1 MGLTYSCAP
10 EQQQEQQEKR
20 VFMISGPWDLQ
31 QNVRVEGLCAN
42 DLVMTLGANVENWWQ
57 KL

>member
-1 MGLTYSCAP
+1 
-10 EQQQEQQEKR
+10 
-20 VFMISGPWDLQ
+20 MIRDPWDLQ
-31 QNVRVEGLCAN
+31 QNVRVEGLCVN